1 MEVTEYLL
9 AVALGIS
16 LAAAAGLRI
25 FMPLLAVALAAHA
38 GVIELA
44 PAFAWVATLPAIVAL
59 ASAAALEIAAYYIPG
74 VDNLLDM
81 LAGPLALVAGTML
94 VVAPLWDLPPMVK
107 WSVAII
113 AGGGA
118 AAMTQGLSSLLRVK
132 STLATGGAGNALV
145 STGELGGAV
154 LLSVLALLLPVAGL
168 LVVLVLLVWLVRRL
182 LRRAGAGGR
191 ARSAG

>member
-1 MEVTEYLL
+1 MELTESLL

-44 PAFAWVATLPAIVAL
+44 PAFDWVATLPAIVVL
-59 ASAAALEIAAYYIPG
+59 ASAATVEIAAYYVPG
-74 VDNLLDM
+74 VDNLLDTI
-81 LAGPLALVAGTML
+81 AGPLALAAGTLL
-94 VVAPLWDLPPMVK
+94 VVAPLWELPPLVK

-118 AAMTQGLSSLLRVK
+118 AA
-132 STLATGGAGNALV
+132 
-145 STGELGGAV
+145 
-154 LLSVLALLLPVAGL
+154 
-168 LVVLVLLVWLVRRL
+168 
-182 LRRAGAGGR
+182 
-191 ARSAG
+191 